1 MRGRMNNVEKAKNFK
16 DSIRKLMTSLKPYLF
31 IIIIAIV
38 LIILSTVCILI
49 GPNRLSKMTDL
60 IEEGISVNIDLTD
73 EQMSTLRTEKE
84 VRIES
89 ENFTFLLQFEDFNN
103 QDSSDDLVT
112 VLLEI
117 STGDQTVTQFV
128 GSEKF
133 SVIEENEFVNFSSS
147 EVEGIGIGYQNG
159 AFSIWLN
166 TEGKVNLDSIFRLAI
181 FLVIL
186 YIAAYFANFFQGF
199 IMATVNQR
207 VSQNLRSAIS
217 NKINKLSLKYFDSTS
232 YGEVLSRVTND
243 VDTIGQALNNS
254 VSTLVGA
261 FALFIG
267 SLIMMFVTNWIMALS
282 GVIATI
288 IGFALMILIISKSQK
303 YFIEQQAV
311 LGEVNGLVEEAYSG
325 QEIIKAYNA
334 EEETEEIFNK
344 ENSRLYKSAW
354 KSQFYSGLMQPL
366 MNFIG
371 NFGYVVVCVVGAVL
385 VYYKMID
392 FAVIVAIMIYI
403 RLFTQPLA
411 QMAQGVTNLQSAA
424 AASERV
430 HEFLEQVELKD
441 ESNLT
446 QHIDTKAVKGN
457 VEFKHVKFGYV
468 PEKIII
474 KDFSA
479 KIKAGQ
485 KVAIVGPTGAGKTTL
500 VNLLMKFYDVTDGDI
515 LIDGIPIK
523 ELTRENVHDIFGM
536 VLQDTWLFQG
546 SIKDNIRY
554 SKDDVTD
561 EQIINACKECG
572 IDHFVK
578 TLPNGYDTILD
589 DNTNISAGQKQL
601 LTIARAMVENAPMLI
616 LDEATSSVD
625 TRTEI
630 LIQQAMDKLTK
641 NRTSFVIA
649 HRLST
654 IKNSDIILVMKDG
667 DIIETGNHEELLKK
681 NGFYAELYNSQ
692 FEEV

>member
-1 MRGRMNNVEKAKNFK
+1 MNSVEKAKNFK
-16 DSIRKLMTSLKPYLF
+16 DSIKKLMKSLKPYLF
-31 IIIIAIV
+31 IIIVAIL
-38 LIILSTVCILI
+38 LIIISTVCTLI

-60 IEEGISVNIDLTD
+60 IEEGVSVNVDLTD
-73 EQMSTLRTEKE
+73 EQMSSLRTEKQ
-84 VRIES
+84 VRIAS
-89 ENFTFLLQFEDFNN
+89 ENYTFLVQLEDYNN

-112 VLLEI
+112 VLIEVVA
-117 STGDQTVTQFV
+117 GEQTITQFV

-133 SVIEENEFVNFSSS
+133 SIIEENEFVNFTSSDI
-147 EVEGIGIGYQNG
+147 EGVGIGYQNG
-159 AFSIWLN
+159 TLSIWLN
-166 TEGKVNLDSIFRLAI
+166 TQGKINLDSIFRLAI

-186 YIAAYFANFFQGF
+186 YIVAYFANFFQGF

-217 NKINKLSLKYFDSTS
+217 TKINKLPLKYFDATS

-261 FALFIG
+261 VALFIG

-282 GVIATI
+282 GVVATI

-311 LGEVNGLVEEAYSG
+311 LGEVNGLVEETYSG

-334 EEETEEIFNK
+334 EEETKTIFNK

-385 VYYKMID
+385 VYYKIID
-392 FAVIVAIMIYI
+392 FAVIIAIMIYI

-411 QMAQGVTNLQSAA
+411 QISQGVTNLQSAA

-430 HEFLEQVELKD
+430 HEFLEQDELKD

-446 QHIDTKAVKGN
+446 KFIDTKSVKGD
-457 VEFKHVKFGYV
+457 VEFRNVKFGYV
-468 PEKIII
+468 PEKVII

-515 LIDGIPIK
+515 LIDGISIK
-523 ELTRENVHDIFGM
+523 ELTRENVHDLFGM

-554 SKDDVTD
+554 SKENVTD

-578 TLPNGYDTILD
+578 TMPEGYDTILD

-630 LIQQAMDKLTK
+630 LIQQAMDKLTE

-654 IKNSDIILVMKDG
+654 IKNSDMILVMKDG
-667 DIIETGNHEELLKK
+667 DIVEMGNHEELLKK

-692 FEEV
+692 FDSV

>member
-1 MRGRMNNVEKAKNFK
+1 MNNVEKAKNFK

-31 IIIIAIV
+31 IITIAIV
-38 LIILSTVCILI
+38 LIIISTVCTLI

-73 EQMSTLRTEKE
+73 EQMATLRTEKE

-89 ENFTFLLQFEDFNN
+89 ENFTFLLQFEDYNN

-112 VLLEI
+112 VLLEVLA
-117 STGDQTVTQFV
+117 GDQTITQFV

-147 EVEGIGIGYQNG
+147 KIEGIGIGYQN
-159 AFSIWLN
+159 ATLSIWLN
-166 TEGKVNLDSIFRLAI
+166 TEGKVNIDSVFRLAI

-186 YIAAYFANFFQGF
+186 YIVAYFANFFQGF

-217 NKINKLSLKYFDSTS
+217 NKINKLPLKYFDSTS

-282 GVIATI
+282 GVVATI

-334 EEETEEIFNK
+334 EEETEAIFNK

-430 HEFLEQVELKD
+430 HEFLEQAELKD
-441 ESNLT
+441 ESNLKKC
-446 QHIDTKAVKGN
+446 IDTKAVKGN
-457 VEFKHVKFGYV
+457 VEFRHVKFGYI

-474 KDFSA
+474 KDFSV

-515 LIDGIPIK
+515 LIDGISIK

-554 SKDDVTD
+554 SKENVTD
-561 EQIINACKECG
+561 EQIISACKECG

-578 TLPNGYDTILD
+578 TLPNSYDTILD

-667 DIIETGNHEELLKK
+667 DIIETGNHKELLKK

>member
-1 MRGRMNNVEKAKNFK
+1 MPNRVNKVDKAKDFK
-16 DSIRKLMTSLKPYLF
+16 ASIKKLFSSLRPYLF
-31 IIIIAIV
+31 MIVIAIV
-38 LIILSTVCILI
+38 LIIISTVCTLV
-49 GPNRLSKMTDL
+49 GPNRLSKMTDI
-60 IEEGISVNIDLTD
+60 IEKGISINIDLTD
-73 EQMSTLRTEKE
+73 EQLSTLQTEKE
-84 VRIES
+84 LKIES
-89 ENFTFLLQFEDFNN
+89 ENYSFILQYEDYNN
-103 QDSSDDLVT
+103 QDSTDDLIT
-112 VLLEI
+112 LTIEI
-117 STGDQTVTQFV
+117 IQGEQTYTEFV

-133 SVIEENEFVNFSSS
+133 DVIKENEFVNFNDKN
-147 EVEGIGIGYQNG
+147 IGIGYSNNTLN
-159 AFSIWLN
+159 IWLN
-166 TEGKVNLDSIFRLAI
+166 TETKINLDSIFRIAI

-186 YIAAYFANFFQGF
+186 YIISYFANFFQGF
-199 IMATVNQR
+199 LMATVNQR
-207 VSQNLRSAIS
+207 VSKNLRTAIS
-217 NKINKLSLKYFDSTS
+217 DKINRLPLKYFDSMS

-254 VSTLVGA
+254 VNTLVGA
-261 FALFIG
+261 AALFIG

-288 IGFALMILIISKSQK
+288 IGFVIMIVIISKSQK
-303 YFIEQQAV
+303 YFMEQQAV
-311 LGEVNGLVEEAYSG
+311 LGQVNGIVEECYSG

-334 EEETEEIFNK
+334 EQETGEFFEK
-344 ENSRLYKSAW
+344 ENTRLYKSAW
-354 KSQFYSGLMQPL
+354 KSQFYSGLMQPI
-366 MNFIG
+366 MGFIG
-371 NFGYVVVCVVGAVL
+371 NFSYVVVCVVGAVL
-385 VYYKMID
+385 VYYNIIN
-392 FAVIVAIMIYI
+392 FSVIIAIMIYI

-430 HEFLEQVELKD
+430 FEFLEQPELSD

-446 QHIDTKAVKGN
+446 KRLENSEIKGN

-515 LIDGIPIK
+515 LIDGVSIK
-523 ELTRENVHDIFGM
+523 ELTRENVHSIFGM

-546 SIKDNIRY
+546 TIKDNVRY
-554 SKDDVTD
+554 SKEDVTD
-561 EQIINACKECG
+561 EQIINACVECG

-630 LIQQAMDKLTK
+630 LIQNSMDKLTE

-654 IKNSDIILVMKDG
+654 IKNADIILVMKDG
-667 DIIETGNHEELLKK
+667 DIIEMGNHEELLAK

>member
-1 MRGRMNNVEKAKNFK
+1 MNSVEKAKNFK
-16 DSIRKLMTSLKPYLF
+16 DSIKKLMKSLKPYLF
-31 IIIIAIV
+31 IIIVAIV
-38 LIILSTVCILI
+38 LIIISTVCTLI

-60 IEEGISVNIDLTD
+60 IEEGVSVNVDLTD
-73 EQMSTLRTEKE
+73 EQMSSLRTEKQ
-84 VRIES
+84 VRIAS
-89 ENFTFLLQFEDFNN
+89 ENYTFLVQLEDYNN

-112 VLLEI
+112 VLIEVVA
-117 STGDQTVTQFV
+117 GEQTITQFV

-133 SVIEENEFVNFSSS
+133 SIIEENEFVNFTSSDI
-147 EVEGIGIGYQNG
+147 EGVGIGYQNG
-159 AFSIWLN
+159 TLSIWLN
-166 TEGKVNLDSIFRLAI
+166 TQGKINVDSIFRLAI

-186 YIAAYFANFFQGF
+186 YIVAYFANFFQGF

-217 NKINKLSLKYFDSTS
+217 TKINKLPLKYFDTTS

-261 FALFIG
+261 VALFIG

-282 GVIATI
+282 GVVATI

-311 LGEVNGLVEEAYSG
+311 LGEVNGLVEETYSG

-334 EEETEEIFNK
+334 EEETETIFNK

-385 VYYKMID
+385 VYYKIID
-392 FAVIVAIMIYI
+392 FAVIIAIMIYI

-411 QMAQGVTNLQSAA
+411 QISQGVTNLQSAA

-430 HEFLEQVELKD
+430 HEFLEQDELKD

-446 QHIDTKAVKGN
+446 KFIDTKSVKGD
-457 VEFKHVKFGYV
+457 VEFRNVKFGYV

-515 LIDGIPIK
+515 LIDGISIK
-523 ELTRENVHDIFGM
+523 ELTRENVHDLFGM

-554 SKDDVTD
+554 SKENVTD

-578 TLPNGYDTILD
+578 TMPEGYDTILD

-630 LIQQAMDKLTK
+630 LIQQAMDKLTE

-654 IKNSDIILVMKDG
+654 IKNSDMILVMKDG
-667 DIIETGNHEELLKK
+667 DIVEMGNHEELLKK

-692 FEEV
+692 FDSV

>member
-1 MRGRMNNVEKAKNFK
+1 MPNRVNKVDKAKDFK
-16 DSIRKLMTSLKPYLF
+16 ASIKKLFSSLRPYLF
-31 IIIIAIV
+31 MIVIAIV
-38 LIILSTVCILI
+38 LIIISTVCTLV
-49 GPNRLSKMTDL
+49 GPNRLSKMTDI
-60 IEEGISVNIDLTD
+60 IEKGVSVNIDLTD
-73 EQMSTLRTEKE
+73 EQLSTLQTEKE
-84 VRIES
+84 LKIES
-89 ENFTFLLQFEDFNN
+89 ENYSFILQYEDYNN
-103 QDSSDDLVT
+103 QDSTDDLIT
-112 VLLEI
+112 LTIEI
-117 STGDQTVTQFV
+117 IQGEQTYTEFI

-133 SVIEENEFVNFSSS
+133 DVIKENEFVNFNDRN
-147 EVEGIGIGYQNG
+147 IGIGYSNNTLN
-159 AFSIWLN
+159 IWLN
-166 TEGKVNLDSIFRLAI
+166 TETKINLDSIFRIAI

-186 YIAAYFANFFQGF
+186 YIISYFANFFQGF
-199 IMATVNQR
+199 LMATVNQR
-207 VSQNLRSAIS
+207 VSKNLRTAIS
-217 NKINKLSLKYFDSTS
+217 DKINRLPLKYFDSMS

-254 VSTLVGA
+254 VNTLVGA
-261 FALFIG
+261 AALFIG

-288 IGFALMILIISKSQK
+288 IGFVIMIVIISKSQK
-303 YFIEQQAV
+303 YFMEQQAV
-311 LGEVNGLVEEAYSG
+311 LGQVNGIVEECYSG

-334 EEETEEIFNK
+334 EQETGEFFEK
-344 ENSRLYKSAW
+344 ENTRLYKSAW
-354 KSQFYSGLMQPL
+354 KSQFYSGLMQPI
-366 MNFIG
+366 MGFIG
-371 NFGYVVVCVVGAVL
+371 NFSYVVVCVVGAVL
-385 VYYKMID
+385 VYYNIIN
-392 FAVIVAIMIYI
+392 FSVIIAIMIYI

-430 HEFLEQVELKD
+430 FEFLEQPELSD

-446 QHIDTKAVKGN
+446 KRLENSEIKGN

-515 LIDGIPIK
+515 LIDGVSIK
-523 ELTRENVHDIFGM
+523 ELTRENVHTIFGM

-546 SIKDNIRY
+546 TIKDNVRY
-554 SKDDVTD
+554 SREDVTD
-561 EQIINACKECG
+561 EQIINACVECG

-630 LIQQAMDKLTK
+630 LIQNSMDKLTE

-654 IKNSDIILVMKDG
+654 IKNADIILVMKDG
-667 DIIETGNHEELLKK
+667 DIIEMGNHEELLAKH
-681 NGFYAELYNSQ
+681 GFYAELYNSQ

>member
-1 MRGRMNNVEKAKNFK
+1 MPNRVNKVDKAKDFK
-16 DSIRKLMTSLKPYLF
+16 ASIKKLFSSLRPYLF
-31 IIIIAIV
+31 MIVIAIV
-38 LIILSTVCILI
+38 LIIISTVCTLV
-49 GPNRLSKMTDL
+49 GPNRLSKMTDI
-60 IEEGISVNIDLTD
+60 IEKGVSVNIDLTD
-73 EQMSTLRTEKE
+73 EQLSTLQTEKE
-84 VRIES
+84 LKIES
-89 ENFTFLLQFEDFNN
+89 ENYSFILQYEDYNN
-103 QDSSDDLVT
+103 QDSTDDLIT
-112 VLLEI
+112 LTIEI
-117 STGDQTVTQFV
+117 IQGEQTYTEFV

-133 SVIEENEFVNFSSS
+133 DVIKENEFVNFNDRN
-147 EVEGIGIGYQNG
+147 IGIGYSNNTLN
-159 AFSIWLN
+159 IWLN
-166 TEGKVNLDSIFRLAI
+166 TETKINLDSIFRIAI

-186 YIAAYFANFFQGF
+186 YIISYFANFFQGF
-199 IMATVNQR
+199 LMATVNQR
-207 VSQNLRSAIS
+207 VSKNLRTAIS
-217 NKINKLSLKYFDSTS
+217 DKINRLLLKYFDSMS

-254 VSTLVGA
+254 VNTLVGA
-261 FALFIG
+261 AALFIG

-288 IGFALMILIISKSQK
+288 IGFVIMIVIISKSQK
-303 YFIEQQAV
+303 YFMEQQAV
-311 LGEVNGLVEEAYSG
+311 LGQVNGIVEECYSG

-334 EEETEEIFNK
+334 EQETGEFFEK
-344 ENSRLYKSAW
+344 ENTRLYKSAW
-354 KSQFYSGLMQPL
+354 KSQFYSGLMQPI
-366 MNFIG
+366 MGFIG
-371 NFGYVVVCVVGAVL
+371 NFSYVVVCVVGAVL
-385 VYYKMID
+385 VYYNIIN
-392 FAVIVAIMIYI
+392 FSVIIAIMIYI

-430 HEFLEQVELKD
+430 FEFLEQPELSD

-446 QHIDTKAVKGN
+446 KRLENSEIKGN

-515 LIDGIPIK
+515 LIDGVSIK
-523 ELTRENVHDIFGM
+523 ELTRENVHSIFGM

-546 SIKDNIRY
+546 TIKDNVRY
-554 SKDDVTD
+554 SREDVTD
-561 EQIINACKECG
+561 EQIINACVECG

-630 LIQQAMDKLTK
+630 LIQNSMDKLTE

-654 IKNSDIILVMKDG
+654 IKNADIILVMKDG
-667 DIIETGNHEELLKK
+667 DIIEMGNHEELLAK

>member
-1 MRGRMNNVEKAKNFK
+1 MPNRVNKVDKAKDFK
-16 DSIRKLMTSLKPYLF
+16 ASIKKLFSSLRPYLF
-31 IIIIAIV
+31 MIVIAIV
-38 LIILSTVCILI
+38 LIIISTVCTLV
-49 GPNRLSKMTDL
+49 GPNRLSKMTDI
-60 IEEGISVNIDLTD
+60 IEKGVSINIDLTD
-73 EQMSTLRTEKE
+73 EQLSTLQTEKE
-84 VRIES
+84 LKIES
-89 ENFTFLLQFEDFNN
+89 ENYSFILQYEDYNN
-103 QDSSDDLVT
+103 QDSTDDLIT
-112 VLLEI
+112 LTIEI
-117 STGDQTVTQFV
+117 IQGEQTYTEFI

-133 SVIEENEFVNFSSS
+133 DVIKENEFVNFNDKN
-147 EVEGIGIGYQNG
+147 IGIGYSNNTLN
-159 AFSIWLN
+159 IWLN
-166 TEGKVNLDSIFRLAI
+166 TETKINLDSIFRIAI

-186 YIAAYFANFFQGF
+186 YIISYFANFFQGF
-199 IMATVNQR
+199 LMATVNQR
-207 VSQNLRSAIS
+207 VSKNLRTAIS
-217 NKINKLSLKYFDSTS
+217 DKINRLPLKYFDSMS

-254 VSTLVGA
+254 VNTLVGA
-261 FALFIG
+261 AALFIG

-288 IGFALMILIISKSQK
+288 IGFVIMIVIISKSQK
-303 YFIEQQAV
+303 YFMEQQAV
-311 LGEVNGLVEEAYSG
+311 LGQVNGIVEECYSG

-334 EEETEEIFNK
+334 EQETGEFFEK
-344 ENSRLYKSAW
+344 ENTRLYKSAW
-354 KSQFYSGLMQPL
+354 KSQFYSGLMQPI
-366 MNFIG
+366 MGFIG
-371 NFGYVVVCVVGAVL
+371 NFSYVVVCVVGAVL
-385 VYYKMID
+385 VYYNIIN
-392 FAVIVAIMIYI
+392 FSVIIAIMIYI

-430 HEFLEQVELKD
+430 FEFLEQPELSD

-446 QHIDTKAVKGN
+446 KQLENSEIKGN

-515 LIDGIPIK
+515 LIDGVSIK
-523 ELTRENVHDIFGM
+523 ELTRENVHSIFGM

-546 SIKDNIRY
+546 TIKDNVRY
-554 SKDDVTD
+554 SKEDVTD
-561 EQIINACKECG
+561 EQIINACVECG

-630 LIQQAMDKLTK
+630 LIQNSMDKLTE

-654 IKNSDIILVMKDG
+654 IKNADIILVMKDG
-667 DIIETGNHEELLKK
+667 DIIEMGNHEELLAK

>member
-1 MRGRMNNVEKAKNFK
+1 MPNRVNKVDKAKDFK
-16 DSIRKLMTSLKPYLF
+16 ASIKKLFSSLRPYLF
-31 IIIIAIV
+31 MIVIAIV
-38 LIILSTVCILI
+38 LIIISTVCTLV
-49 GPNRLSKMTDL
+49 GPNRLSKMTDI
-60 IEEGISVNIDLTD
+60 IEKGVSVNIDLTD
-73 EQMSTLRTEKE
+73 EQLSTLQTEKE
-84 VRIES
+84 LKIES
-89 ENFTFLLQFEDFNN
+89 ENYSFILQYEDYNN
-103 QDSSDDLVT
+103 QDSTDDLIT
-112 VLLEI
+112 LTIEI
-117 STGDQTVTQFV
+117 IQGEQTYTEFI

-133 SVIEENEFVNFSSS
+133 DVIKENEFVNFNDKN
-147 EVEGIGIGYQNG
+147 IGIGYSNNTLN
-159 AFSIWLN
+159 IWLN
-166 TEGKVNLDSIFRLAI
+166 TETKINLDSIFKIAI

-186 YIAAYFANFFQGF
+186 YIISYFANFFQGF
-199 IMATVNQR
+199 LMATVNQR
-207 VSQNLRSAIS
+207 VSKNLRTAIS
-217 NKINKLSLKYFDSTS
+217 DKINRLPLKYFDSMS

-254 VSTLVGA
+254 VNTLVGA
-261 FALFIG
+261 AALFIG

-288 IGFALMILIISKSQK
+288 IGFVIMIVIISKSQK
-303 YFIEQQAV
+303 YFMEQQAV
-311 LGEVNGLVEEAYSG
+311 LGQVNGIVEECYSG

-334 EEETEEIFNK
+334 EQETGEFFEK
-344 ENSRLYKSAW
+344 ENTRLYKSAW
-354 KSQFYSGLMQPL
+354 KSQFYSGLMQPI
-366 MNFIG
+366 MGFIG
-371 NFGYVVVCVVGAVL
+371 NFSYVVVCVVGAVL
-385 VYYKMID
+385 VYYNIIN
-392 FAVIVAIMIYI
+392 FSVIIAIMIYI

-430 HEFLEQVELKD
+430 FEFLEQPELSD

-446 QHIDTKAVKGN
+446 KRLENSEIKGN

-515 LIDGIPIK
+515 LIDGVSIK
-523 ELTRENVHDIFGM
+523 ELTRENVHSIFGM

-546 SIKDNIRY
+546 TIKDNVRY
-554 SKDDVTD
+554 SREDVTD
-561 EQIINACKECG
+561 EQIINACVECG

-578 TLPNGYDTILD
+578 TLPNGYDTILY

-630 LIQQAMDKLTK
+630 LIQNSMDKLTE

-654 IKNSDIILVMKDG
+654 IKNADIILVMKDG
-667 DIIETGNHEELLKK
+667 DIIEMGNHEELLAK

>member
-1 MRGRMNNVEKAKNFK
+1 MNSVEKAKNFK
-16 DSIRKLMTSLKPYLF
+16 DSIKKLMKSLKPYLF
-31 IIIIAIV
+31 IIIVAIL
-38 LIILSTVCILI
+38 LIIISTVCTLI

-60 IEEGISVNIDLTD
+60 IEEGVSVNVDLTD
-73 EQMSTLRTEKE
+73 EQMSSLRTEKQ
-84 VRIES
+84 VRIAS
-89 ENFTFLLQFEDFNN
+89 ENYTFLVQLEDYNN

-112 VLLEI
+112 VLIEVVA
-117 STGDQTVTQFV
+117 GEQTITQFV

-133 SVIEENEFVNFSSS
+133 SIIEENEFVNFTSSDI
-147 EVEGIGIGYQNG
+147 EGVGIGYQNG
-159 AFSIWLN
+159 TLSIWLN
-166 TEGKVNLDSIFRLAI
+166 TQGKINLDSIFRLAI

-186 YIAAYFANFFQGF
+186 YIVAYFANFFQGF

-217 NKINKLSLKYFDSTS
+217 TKINKLPLKYFDATS

-261 FALFIG
+261 VALFIG

-282 GVIATI
+282 GVVATI

-334 EEETEEIFNK
+334 EEETETIFNK

-385 VYYKMID
+385 VYYKIID
-392 FAVIVAIMIYI
+392 FAVIIAIMIYI

-411 QMAQGVTNLQSAA
+411 QISQGVTNLQSAA

-430 HEFLEQVELKD
+430 HEFLEQDELKD

-446 QHIDTKAVKGN
+446 KFIDTKSVKGD
-457 VEFKHVKFGYV
+457 VEFRNVKFGYV

-515 LIDGIPIK
+515 LIDGISIK
-523 ELTRENVHDIFGM
+523 ELTRENVHDLFGM

-554 SKDDVTD
+554 SKENVTD

-578 TLPNGYDTILD
+578 TMPEGYDTILD

-630 LIQQAMDKLTK
+630 LIQQAMDKLTE

-654 IKNSDIILVMKDG
+654 IKNSDMILVMKDG
-667 DIIETGNHEELLKK
+667 DIVEMGNHEELLKK

-692 FEEV
+692 FDSV

>member
-1 MRGRMNNVEKAKNFK
+1 MPNRVNKVDKAKDFK
-16 DSIRKLMTSLKPYLF
+16 ASIKKLFSSLRPYLF
-31 IIIIAIV
+31 MIVIAIV
-38 LIILSTVCILI
+38 LIIISTVCTLV
-49 GPNRLSKMTDL
+49 GPNRLSKMTDI
-60 IEEGISVNIDLTD
+60 IEKGVSVNIDLTD
-73 EQMSTLRTEKE
+73 EQLSTLQTEKE
-84 VRIES
+84 LKIES
-89 ENFTFLLQFEDFNN
+89 ENYSFILQYEDYNN
-103 QDSSDDLVT
+103 QDSTDDLIT
-112 VLLEI
+112 LTIEI
-117 STGDQTVTQFV
+117 IQGEQTYTEFV

-133 SVIEENEFVNFSSS
+133 DVIKENEFVNFNDKN
-147 EVEGIGIGYQNG
+147 IGIGYSNNTLN
-159 AFSIWLN
+159 IWLN
-166 TEGKVNLDSIFRLAI
+166 TETKINLDSIFKIAI

-186 YIAAYFANFFQGF
+186 YIISYFANFFQGF
-199 IMATVNQR
+199 LMATVNQR
-207 VSQNLRSAIS
+207 VSKNLRTAIS
-217 NKINKLSLKYFDSTS
+217 DKINRLPLKYFDSMS

-254 VSTLVGA
+254 VNTLVGA
-261 FALFIG
+261 AALFIG

-288 IGFALMILIISKSQK
+288 IGFVIMIVIISKSQK
-303 YFIEQQAV
+303 YFMEQQAV
-311 LGEVNGLVEEAYSG
+311 LGQVNGIVEECYSG

-334 EEETEEIFNK
+334 EQETGEFFEK
-344 ENSRLYKSAW
+344 ENTRLYKSAW
-354 KSQFYSGLMQPL
+354 KSQFYSGLMQPI
-366 MNFIG
+366 MGFIG
-371 NFGYVVVCVVGAVL
+371 NFSYVVVCVVGAVL
-385 VYYKMID
+385 VYYNIIN
-392 FAVIVAIMIYI
+392 FSVIIAIMIYI

-430 HEFLEQVELKD
+430 FEFLEQPELSD

-446 QHIDTKAVKGN
+446 KRLENSEIKGN

-515 LIDGIPIK
+515 LIDGVSIK
-523 ELTRENVHDIFGM
+523 ELTRENVHSIFGM

-546 SIKDNIRY
+546 TIKDNVRY
-554 SKDDVTD
+554 SREDVTD
-561 EQIINACKECG
+561 EQIINACVECG

-630 LIQQAMDKLTK
+630 LIQNSMDKLTE

-654 IKNSDIILVMKDG
+654 IKNADIILVMKDG
-667 DIIETGNHEELLKK
+667 DIIEMGNHEELLAK

>member
-1 MRGRMNNVEKAKNFK
+1 MPNRVNKVDKAKDFK
-16 DSIRKLMTSLKPYLF
+16 ASIKKLFSSLRPYLF
-31 IIIIAIV
+31 MIVIAIV
-38 LIILSTVCILI
+38 LIIISTVCTLV
-49 GPNRLSKMTDL
+49 GPNRLSKMTDI
-60 IEEGISVNIDLTD
+60 IEKGVSINIDLTD
-73 EQMSTLRTEKE
+73 EQLSTLQTEKE
-84 VRIES
+84 LKIES
-89 ENFTFLLQFEDFNN
+89 ENYSFILQYEDYNN
-103 QDSSDDLVT
+103 QDSTDDLIT
-112 VLLEI
+112 LTIEI
-117 STGDQTVTQFV
+117 IQGEQTYTEFV

-133 SVIEENEFVNFSSS
+133 DVIKENEFVNFNDKN
-147 EVEGIGIGYQNG
+147 IGIGYSNNTLN
-159 AFSIWLN
+159 IWLN
-166 TEGKVNLDSIFRLAI
+166 TETKINLDSIFRIAI

-186 YIAAYFANFFQGF
+186 YIISYFANFFQGF
-199 IMATVNQR
+199 LMATVNQR
-207 VSQNLRSAIS
+207 VSKNLRTAIS
-217 NKINKLSLKYFDSTS
+217 DKINRLPLKYFDSMS

-254 VSTLVGA
+254 VNTLVGA
-261 FALFIG
+261 AALFIG

-288 IGFALMILIISKSQK
+288 IGFVIMIVIISKSQK
-303 YFIEQQAV
+303 YFMEQQAV
-311 LGEVNGLVEEAYSG
+311 LGQVNGIVEECYSG

-334 EEETEEIFNK
+334 EQETGEFFEK
-344 ENSRLYKSAW
+344 ENTRLYKSAW
-354 KSQFYSGLMQPL
+354 KSQFYSGLMQPI
-366 MNFIG
+366 MGFIG
-371 NFGYVVVCVVGAVL
+371 NFSYVVVCVVGAVL
-385 VYYKMID
+385 VYYNIIN
-392 FAVIVAIMIYI
+392 FSVIIAIMIYI

-430 HEFLEQVELKD
+430 FEFLEQPELSD

-446 QHIDTKAVKGN
+446 KRLENSEIKGN

-515 LIDGIPIK
+515 LIDGVSIK
-523 ELTRENVHDIFGM
+523 ELTRENVHTIFGM

-546 SIKDNIRY
+546 TIKDNVRY
-554 SKDDVTD
+554 SKGDVTD
-561 EQIINACKECG
+561 EQIINACVECG

-630 LIQQAMDKLTK
+630 LIQNSMDKLTE

-654 IKNSDIILVMKDG
+654 IKNADIILVMKDG
-667 DIIETGNHEELLKK
+667 DIIEMGNHEELLAK

>member
-1 MRGRMNNVEKAKNFK
+1 MPNRVNKVDKAKDFK
-16 DSIRKLMTSLKPYLF
+16 ASIKKLFSSLRPYLF
-31 IIIIAIV
+31 MIVIAIV
-38 LIILSTVCILI
+38 LIIISTVCTLV
-49 GPNRLSKMTDL
+49 GPNRLSKMTDI
-60 IEEGISVNIDLTD
+60 IEKGVSVNIDLTD
-73 EQMSTLRTEKE
+73 EQLSTLQTEKE
-84 VRIES
+84 LKIES
-89 ENFTFLLQFEDFNN
+89 ENYSFILQYEDYNN
-103 QDSSDDLVT
+103 QDSTDDLIT
-112 VLLEI
+112 LTIEI
-117 STGDQTVTQFV
+117 IQGEQTYTEFV

-133 SVIEENEFVNFSSS
+133 DVIKENEFVNFNDRN
-147 EVEGIGIGYQNG
+147 IGIGYSNNTLN
-159 AFSIWLN
+159 IWLN
-166 TEGKVNLDSIFRLAI
+166 TETKINLDSIFKIAI

-186 YIAAYFANFFQGF
+186 YIISYFANFFQGF
-199 IMATVNQR
+199 LMATVNQR
-207 VSQNLRSAIS
+207 VSKNLRTAIS
-217 NKINKLSLKYFDSTS
+217 DKINRLPLKYFDSMS

-254 VSTLVGA
+254 VNTLVGA
-261 FALFIG
+261 AALFIG

-288 IGFALMILIISKSQK
+288 IGFVIMIVIISKSQK
-303 YFIEQQAV
+303 YFMEQQAV
-311 LGEVNGLVEEAYSG
+311 LGQVNGIVEECYSG

-334 EEETEEIFNK
+334 EQETGEFFEK
-344 ENSRLYKSAW
+344 ENTRLYKSAW
-354 KSQFYSGLMQPL
+354 KSQFYSGLMQPI
-366 MNFIG
+366 MGFIG
-371 NFGYVVVCVVGAVL
+371 NFSYVVVCVVGAVL
-385 VYYKMID
+385 VYYNIIN
-392 FAVIVAIMIYI
+392 FSVIIAIMIYI

-430 HEFLEQVELKD
+430 FEFLEQPELSD

-446 QHIDTKAVKGN
+446 KRLENSEIKGN

-515 LIDGIPIK
+515 LIDGVSIK
-523 ELTRENVHDIFGM
+523 ELTRENVHSIFGM

-546 SIKDNIRY
+546 TIKDNVRY
-554 SKDDVTD
+554 SKEDVTD
-561 EQIINACKECG
+561 EQIINACVECG

-630 LIQQAMDKLTK
+630 LIQNSMDKLTE

-654 IKNSDIILVMKDG
+654 IKNADIILVMKDG
-667 DIIETGNHEELLKK
+667 DIIEMGNHEELLAK

>member
-1 MRGRMNNVEKAKNFK
+1 MPNRVNKVDKAKDFK
-16 DSIRKLMTSLKPYLF
+16 ASIKKLFSSLRPYLF
-31 IIIIAIV
+31 MIVIAIV
-38 LIILSTVCILI
+38 LIIISTVCTLV
-49 GPNRLSKMTDL
+49 GPNRLSKMTDI
-60 IEEGISVNIDLTD
+60 IEKGVSINIDLTD
-73 EQMSTLRTEKE
+73 EQLSTLQTEKE
-84 VRIES
+84 LKIES
-89 ENFTFLLQFEDFNN
+89 ENYSFILQYEDYNN
-103 QDSSDDLVT
+103 QDSTDDLIT
-112 VLLEI
+112 LTIEI
-117 STGDQTVTQFV
+117 IQGDQSYTEFI

-133 SVIEENEFVNFSSS
+133 DVIKENEFVNFNDRN
-147 EVEGIGIGYQNG
+147 IGIGYSNNTLN
-159 AFSIWLN
+159 IWLN
-166 TEGKVNLDSIFRLAI
+166 TETKINLDSIFRIAI
-181 FLVIL
+181 FLVVL
-186 YIAAYFANFFQGF
+186 YIISYFANFFQGF
-199 IMATVNQR
+199 LMATVNQR
-207 VSQNLRSAIS
+207 VSKNLRTAIS
-217 NKINKLSLKYFDSTS
+217 DKINRLPLKYFDSMS

-254 VSTLVGA
+254 VNTLVGA
-261 FALFIG
+261 AALFIG
-267 SLIMMFVTNWIMALS
+267 SLIMMFVANWIMALS

-288 IGFALMILIISKSQK
+288 MGFVIMIVIISKSQK
-303 YFIEQQAV
+303 YFMEQQAV
-311 LGEVNGLVEEAYSG
+311 LGQVNGIVEECYSG

-334 EEETEEIFNK
+334 EQETGEFFEK
-344 ENSRLYKSAW
+344 ENTRLYKSAW
-354 KSQFYSGLMQPL
+354 KSQFYSGLMQPI
-366 MNFIG
+366 MGFIG
-371 NFGYVVVCVVGAVL
+371 NFSYVVVCVVGAVL
-385 VYYKMID
+385 VYYNIIN
-392 FAVIVAIMIYI
+392 FSVIIAIMIYI

-430 HEFLEQVELKD
+430 FEFLEQPELSD

-446 QHIDTKAVKGN
+446 KRLENSEIKGN

-515 LIDGIPIK
+515 LIDGVSIK
-523 ELTRENVHDIFGM
+523 ELTRENVHSIFGM

-546 SIKDNIRY
+546 TIKDNVRY
-554 SKDDVTD
+554 SREDVTD
-561 EQIINACKECG
+561 EQIINACVECG

-630 LIQQAMDKLTK
+630 LIQNSMDKLTE

-654 IKNSDIILVMKDG
+654 IKNADIILVMKDG
-667 DIIETGNHEELLKK
+667 DIIEMGNHEELLAK

>member
-1 MRGRMNNVEKAKNFK
+1 MPNRVNKVDKAKDFK
-16 DSIRKLMTSLKPYLF
+16 ASIKKLFSSLRPYLF
-31 IIIIAIV
+31 MIVIAIV
-38 LIILSTVCILI
+38 LIIISTVCTLV
-49 GPNRLSKMTDL
+49 GPNRLSKMTDI
-60 IEEGISVNIDLTD
+60 IEKGVSVNIDLTD
-73 EQMSTLRTEKE
+73 EQLSTLQTEKE
-84 VRIES
+84 LKIES
-89 ENFTFLLQFEDFNN
+89 ENYSFILQYEDYNN
-103 QDSSDDLVT
+103 QDSTDDLIT
-112 VLLEI
+112 LTIEI
-117 STGDQTVTQFV
+117 IQGEQTYTEFI

-133 SVIEENEFVNFSSS
+133 DVIKENEFVNFNDKN
-147 EVEGIGIGYQNG
+147 IGIGYSNNTLN
-159 AFSIWLN
+159 IWLN
-166 TEGKVNLDSIFRLAI
+166 TETKINLDSIFKIAI

-186 YIAAYFANFFQGF
+186 YIISYFANFFQGF
-199 IMATVNQR
+199 LMATVNQR
-207 VSQNLRSAIS
+207 VSKNLRTAIS
-217 NKINKLSLKYFDSTS
+217 DKINRLPLKYFDSMS

-254 VSTLVGA
+254 VNTLVGA
-261 FALFIG
+261 ATLFIG

-288 IGFALMILIISKSQK
+288 IGFVIMIVIISKSQK
-303 YFIEQQAV
+303 YFMEQQAV
-311 LGEVNGLVEEAYSG
+311 LGQVNGIVEECYSG

-334 EEETEEIFNK
+334 EQETGEFFEK
-344 ENSRLYKSAW
+344 ENTRLYKSAW
-354 KSQFYSGLMQPL
+354 KSQFYSGLMQPI
-366 MNFIG
+366 MGFIG
-371 NFGYVVVCVVGAVL
+371 NFSYVVVCVVGAVL
-385 VYYKMID
+385 VYYNIIN
-392 FAVIVAIMIYI
+392 FSVIIAIMIYI

-430 HEFLEQVELKD
+430 FEFLEQPELSD

-446 QHIDTKAVKGN
+446 KRLENSEIKGN

-515 LIDGIPIK
+515 LIDGVSIK
-523 ELTRENVHDIFGM
+523 ELTRENVHSIFGM

-546 SIKDNIRY
+546 TIKDNVRY
-554 SKDDVTD
+554 SREDVTD
-561 EQIINACKECG
+561 EQIINACVECG

-630 LIQQAMDKLTK
+630 LIQNSMDKLTE

-654 IKNSDIILVMKDG
+654 IKNADIILVMKDG
-667 DIIETGNHEELLKK
+667 DIIEMGNHEELLAK

>member
-1 MRGRMNNVEKAKNFK
+1 MPNRVNKVDKAKDFK
-16 DSIRKLMTSLKPYLF
+16 ASIKKLFSSLRPYLF
-31 IIIIAIV
+31 MIVIAIV
-38 LIILSTVCILI
+38 LIIISTVCTLV
-49 GPNRLSKMTDL
+49 GPNRLSKMTDI
-60 IEEGISVNIDLTD
+60 IEKGVSVNIDLTD
-73 EQMSTLRTEKE
+73 EQLSTLQTEKE
-84 VRIES
+84 LKIES
-89 ENFTFLLQFEDFNN
+89 ENYSFILQYEDYNN
-103 QDSSDDLVT
+103 QDSTDDLIT
-112 VLLEI
+112 LTIEI
-117 STGDQTVTQFV
+117 IQGEQTYTEFV

-133 SVIEENEFVNFSSS
+133 DVIKENEFVNFNDKN
-147 EVEGIGIGYQNG
+147 IGIGYSNNTLN
-159 AFSIWLN
+159 IWLN
-166 TEGKVNLDSIFRLAI
+166 TETKINLDSIFKIAI

-186 YIAAYFANFFQGF
+186 YIISYFANFFQGF
-199 IMATVNQR
+199 LMATVNQR
-207 VSQNLRSAIS
+207 VSKNLRTAIS
-217 NKINKLSLKYFDSTS
+217 DKINRLPLKYFDSMS

-254 VSTLVGA
+254 VNTLVGA
-261 FALFIG
+261 AALFIG

-288 IGFALMILIISKSQK
+288 IGFVIMIVIISKSQK
-303 YFIEQQAV
+303 YFMEQQAV
-311 LGEVNGLVEEAYSG
+311 LGQVNGIVEECYSG

-334 EEETEEIFNK
+334 EQETGEFFEK
-344 ENSRLYKSAW
+344 ENTRLYKSAW
-354 KSQFYSGLMQPL
+354 KSQFYSGLMQPI
-366 MNFIG
+366 MGFIG
-371 NFGYVVVCVVGAVL
+371 NFSYVVVCVVGAVL
-385 VYYKMID
+385 VYYNIIN
-392 FAVIVAIMIYI
+392 FSVIIAIMIYI

-430 HEFLEQVELKD
+430 FEFLEQPELSD

-446 QHIDTKAVKGN
+446 KRLENSEIKGN

-515 LIDGIPIK
+515 LIDGVSIK
-523 ELTRENVHDIFGM
+523 ELTRENVHSIFGM

-546 SIKDNIRY
+546 TIKDNVRY
-554 SKDDVTD
+554 SREDVTD
-561 EQIINACKECG
+561 EQIINACVECG

-578 TLPNGYDTILD
+578 TLPNGYDTILY

-630 LIQQAMDKLTK
+630 LIQNSMDKLTE

-654 IKNSDIILVMKDG
+654 IKNADIILVMKDG
-667 DIIETGNHEELLKK
+667 DIIEMGNHEELLAK

>member
-1 MRGRMNNVEKAKNFK
+1 MPNRVNKVDKAKDFK
-16 DSIRKLMTSLKPYLF
+16 ASIKKLFSSLRPYLF
-31 IIIIAIV
+31 MIVIAIV
-38 LIILSTVCILI
+38 LIIISTVCTLV
-49 GPNRLSKMTDL
+49 GPNRLSKMTDI
-60 IEEGISVNIDLTD
+60 IEKGVSVNIDLTD
-73 EQMSTLRTEKE
+73 EQLSTLQTEKE
-84 VRIES
+84 LKIES
-89 ENFTFLLQFEDFNN
+89 ENYSFILQYEDYNN
-103 QDSSDDLVT
+103 QDSTDDLIT
-112 VLLEI
+112 LTIEI
-117 STGDQTVTQFV
+117 IQGEQTYTEFV

-133 SVIEENEFVNFSSS
+133 DVIKENEFVNFNDRN
-147 EVEGIGIGYQNG
+147 IGIGYSNNTLN
-159 AFSIWLN
+159 IWLN
-166 TEGKVNLDSIFRLAI
+166 TETKINLDSIFRIAI

-186 YIAAYFANFFQGF
+186 YIISYFANFFQGF
-199 IMATVNQR
+199 LMATVNQR
-207 VSQNLRSAIS
+207 VSKNLRTAIS
-217 NKINKLSLKYFDSTS
+217 DKINRLPLKYFDSMS

-254 VSTLVGA
+254 VNTLVGA
-261 FALFIG
+261 AALFIG

-288 IGFALMILIISKSQK
+288 IGFVIMIVIISKSQK
-303 YFIEQQAV
+303 YFMEQQAV
-311 LGEVNGLVEEAYSG
+311 LGQVNGIVEECYSG

-334 EEETEEIFNK
+334 EQETGEFFEK
-344 ENSRLYKSAW
+344 ENTRLYKSAW
-354 KSQFYSGLMQPL
+354 KSQFYSGLMQPI
-366 MNFIG
+366 MGFIG
-371 NFGYVVVCVVGAVL
+371 NFSYVVVCVVGAVL
-385 VYYKMID
+385 VYYNIIN
-392 FAVIVAIMIYI
+392 FSVIIAIMIYI

-430 HEFLEQVELKD
+430 FEFLEQPELSD

-446 QHIDTKAVKGN
+446 KRLENSEIKGN

-515 LIDGIPIK
+515 LIDGVSIK
-523 ELTRENVHDIFGM
+523 ELTRENVHSIFGM

-546 SIKDNIRY
+546 TIKDNVRY
-554 SKDDVTD
+554 SREDVTD
-561 EQIINACKECG
+561 EQIINACVECG

-630 LIQQAMDKLTK
+630 LIQNSMDKLTE

-654 IKNSDIILVMKDG
+654 IKNADIIFVMKDG
-667 DIIETGNHEELLKK
+667 DIIEMGNHEELLAK